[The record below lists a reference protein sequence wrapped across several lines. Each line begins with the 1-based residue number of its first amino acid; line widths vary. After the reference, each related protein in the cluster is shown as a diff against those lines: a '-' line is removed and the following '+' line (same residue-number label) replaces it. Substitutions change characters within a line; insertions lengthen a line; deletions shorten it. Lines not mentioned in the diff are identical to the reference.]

1 MKSSAARLTSGTPTL
16 PSTVG
21 DDGPHGPVESP
32 GSGNDGAR
40 AAKRRRAS
48 GWLGRYVGLVIAGI
62 ALGAALVLWFAVSAR
77 STSVDQS
84 LKSSSVFGVWHVFY
98 DTQAPALAVIVGA
111 VGLALLFAAGV
122 AIIERVVLDH
132 SRRSTDA
139 GAKLLAPKL
148 VMAETRGVFGGP
160 VTVTVLIPAHN
171 EAASIG
177 ATLDSLSAQDPAPNR
192 VIVVADNCTDAT
204 ESIAR
209 AHGGEV
215 FVSVGNVHKKAGA
228 LNQALRELLAGLG
241 DNDVVMCMDA
251 DTVLDDGFIAAGVQ
265 RFTSDRALMAI
276 GGLFYGEEGHGL
288 LGQLQRNEY
297 VRYSREIRRR
307 RGRVFVLTGTASMFR
322 SRALRTVAASR
333 GDLLPGVRGD
343 VYDTAALTEDNEL
356 TLAIKSLGGLMASPN
371 GCRVVTELMPTWR
384 NLWTQRL
391 RWQRGAL
398 ENLGAYGPAPTMLR
412 YWAQQLGIGYSVIA
426 LSSFWL
432 LIIVTALATN
442 HWVWFPFWL
451 AVGCLFIVDRVVSVW
466 NGGWRARVLAMLL
479 VPELLYDMYLD
490 VVYLKGIFDITFAAQ
505 RQLGSRRPR
514 GATFA
519 RPIRRRVARPG
530 RGHVMIGIELLAN
543 ILPQSI
549 MHGPWFAALTMFV
562 AINTVLYLT
571 LAVIKLLPKAYLS
584 DWVDQRNRRSET
596 RSIYPEREGRPQQ

>member
-1 MKSSAARLTSGTPTL
+1 MNVVNRSAARLAAPEPGTIDSDETD
-16 PSTVG
+16 PSTAGDSARDATVG
-21 DDGPHGPVESP
+21 QERPA
-32 GSGNDGAR
+32 GSGAGHDDVR
-40 AAKRRRAS
+40 ATRRRHAS
-48 GWLGRYVGLVIAGI
+48 GWLGRYIGLVIAGI
-62 ALGAALVLWFAVSAR
+62 AVGGALLLWFAVSAR
-77 STSVDQS
+77 SPSVDQS
-84 LKSSSVFGVWHVFY
+84 PKSRALFGVWHVIY
-98 DTQAPALAVIVGA
+98 DNQAPALTVVIGA
-111 VGLALLFAAGV
+111 VGLGLIFAAGV
-122 AIIERVVLDH
+122 ALVERVVMDR

-139 GAKLLAPKL
+139 EVKLLAPKL

-177 ATLDSLSAQDPAPNR
+177 ATLDSLGAQDPAPNR

-204 ESIAR
+204 ESVAR
-209 AHGGEV
+209 AHGAEV
-215 FVSVGNVHKKAGA
+215 FVSVGNTHKKAGA
-228 LNQALRELLAGLG
+228 LNQALRELLDGLG
-241 DNDVVMCMDA
+241 DNDIVMCMDA
-251 DTVLDDGFIAAGVQ
+251 DTVLDDGFLAAGVQ

-276 GGLFYGEEGHGL
+276 GGLFYGEEGHGI

-322 SRALRTVAASR
+322 PRALRTVAASR
-333 GDLLPGVRGD
+333 GGLLPGVHGD

-432 LIIVTALATN
+432 LIIVTALATDQ
-442 HWVWFPFWL
+442 WVWFPFWL
-451 AVGCLFIVDRVVSVW
+451 GVGSLFVVDRVVSAW
-466 NGGWRARVLAMLL
+466 SGGWKARLLAVLLI
-479 VPELLYDMYLD
+479 PELLYDMYLD
-490 VVYLKGIFDITFAAQ
+490 VVYVKGIFDITFA
-505 RQLGSRRPR
+505 RN
-514 GATFA
+514 A
-519 RPIRRRVARPG
+519 RW
-530 RGHVMIGIELLAN
+530 GHVA
-543 ILPQSI
+543 
-549 MHGPWFAALTMFV
+549 HAAQPTDET
-562 AINTVLYLT
+562 NGTE
-571 LAVIKLLPKAYLS
+571 
-584 DWVDQRNRRSET
+584 QRET
-596 RSIYPEREGRPQQ
+596 AEVTS